1 MTTDLLSLD
10 DVPFPVPEAPSAP
23 SYDAL
28 TYRLY
33 DRLSQQ
39 LDLAALRELPA
50 QNRAEELR
58 LIATRMVV
66 AEEPSLDPDA
76 RAAVVRHLLDE
87 LLGLGPLDRLL
98 REPGGGDILVNGP
111 REVWIERQGQL
122 YPSGV
127 HFRDD
132 DHLMRVLERIVA
144 RVGRR
149 LDDSSPMVDARLPDG
164 SRVNAIIPPLS
175 LKGPALSVR
184 RFNATPLTV
193 EKLVDF
199 KALTPEM
206 VHVMKAAV
214 QGKLNVIVS
223 GGTGSGKTTLL
234 NALSGYIDDRERVV
248 TIEDAAELRLQQRHV
263 LPLETR
269 PANLDGK
276 NEVTIRDL
284 VRNALRMRPDRVIIG
299 ECRGPEAL
307 DMLQAMNTGHEGS
320 MTTLHANTPRDAL
333 MRLETMLLM
342 SGFDMPLKAL
352 RRQIVSAVN
361 LIVQAERLAG
371 GVRRVTSLTEVIGME
386 GDTIITQDIHVFQQS
401 GMDSSGRAVGQ
412 FVATGIR
419 PKCAARLKA
428 AGYDLPTHLFTQR
441 VMMKA

>member
-1 MTTDLLSLD
+1 MSADLLPLD
-10 DVPFPVPEAPSAP
+10 DGPDPGPH
-23 SYDAL
+23 DAL

-39 LDLAALRELPA
+39 LDLAALRDLPEHS
-50 QNRAEELR
+50 RADELR
-58 LIATRMVV
+58 RVATRMVV
-66 AEEPSLDPDA
+66 AEEPALDPEA

-87 LLGLGPLDRLL
+87 LLGLGPLDRLM

-111 REVWIERQGQL
+111 REVWVERGGQL
-122 YPSGV
+122 HPSDIL
-127 HFRDD
+127 FRDD
-132 DHLMRVLERIVA
+132 DHLMRVLERIVS

-149 LDDSSPMVDARLPDG
+149 LDESSPMVDARLPDG
-164 SRVNAIIPPLS
+164 SRINAIIPPLS

-193 EKLVDF
+193 ESLVEF

-206 VHVMKAAV
+206 VAVLRAAV
-214 QGKLNVIVS
+214 GAKLNIIVS

-234 NALSGYIDDRERVV
+234 NALSRYIDDRERVV

-333 MRLETMLLM
+333 SRLETMLM
-342 SGFDMPLKAL
+342 MGGFDMPLKAL

-371 GVRRVTSLTEVIGME
+371 GVRRVTSLTEVLGME
-386 GDTIITQDIHVFQQS
+386 GDTVVTQDVHVFQQT
-401 GMDSSGRAVGQ
+401 GVDGAGRAVGQ

-419 PKCAARLKA
+419 PKFAAQLKA
-428 AGYDLPTHLFTQR
+428 AGHDLPTGLFTQR
-441 VMMKA
+441 VMMRA